1 MNFVYN
7 VTTLCAS
14 NIIPIDNNNYITTT
28 IIIKLFS
35 VSRGDSK
42 EEKKL
47 KDLLRR

>member
-1 MNFVYN
+1 MNSVYN

-14 NIIPIDNNNYITTT
+14 NIISIDNNYITTT

-35 VSRGDSK
+35 GSRCDSK

-47 KDLLRR
+47 KGLLRR